1 MTTQSQKAA
10 GFLELHRPGNPLLL
24 PNPWDQGSA
33 RLLASLGFKALATTS
48 SGYAATLG
56 RLDGSVSRDEA
67 LAHAAAVVAATELPV
82 SADLENCFAGEP
94 AGVAR
99 TVALAVEAGLAGC
112 SLEDFTGGESDPI
125 YDIGL
130 AAERVAAAAE
140 AAHAGPVRLVLTA
153 RAENYLHGRP
163 DLADTITRLQAYQ
176 AAGADVLYAPG
187 LTSLADIRQV
197 VAAVDVP
204 VNVLAVAGAPSVG
217 ELAEAGV
224 SRVSVGGAFAF
235 AALGALV
242 DAATELR
249 DQGTYGYLAGSAA
262 GRRAIKDAVLA
273 AGHGALI
280 RAGRQAVGPL
290 PSQPRRLKRRSRS
303 TIATTSE
310 PTPRKRK

>member
-1 MTTQSQKAA
+1 MTSQSEKAA
-10 GFLELHRPGNPLLL
+10 RFLELHRPGNPLLL

-33 RLLASLGFKALATTS
+33 RLLASLGFQALATTS
-48 SGYAATLG
+48 SGFAATLG

-67 LAHAAAVVAATELPV
+67 LAHAAAVVTATELPV
-82 SADLENCFAGEP
+82 SADLENGFADDP

-99 TVALAVEAGLAGC
+99 TMALAVEAGLAGC
-112 SLEDFTGGESDPI
+112 SLEDFTGNKDEPI

-153 RAENYLHGRP
+153 RAENYLYDRP

-187 LTSLADIRQV
+187 LTRLADIRQV
-197 VAAVDVP
+197 VTAVDRP
-204 VNVLAVAGAPSVG
+204 VNVLAVAAAPPVA

-235 AALGALV
+235 AALGALA
-242 DAATELR
+242 DAATELLEK
-249 DQGTYGYLAGSAA
+249 GTYGYLAGSAA
-262 GRRAIKDAVLA
+262 GRQAIQRAF
-273 AGHGALI
+273 
-280 RAGRQAVGPL
+280 
-290 PSQPRRLKRRSRS
+290 
-303 TIATTSE
+303 
-310 PTPRKRK
+310 

>member
-1 MTTQSQKAA
+1 MTSQSEKAA
-10 GFLELHRPGNPLLL
+10 RFLELHRPGEPLLL

-33 RLLASLGFKALATTS
+33 RLLASLGFHALATTS
-48 SGYAATLG
+48 SGFAATLG

-82 SADLENCFAGEP
+82 SADLENCFADDP

-112 SLEDFTGGESDPI
+112 SVEDFTGGEEAPI

-130 AAERVAAAAE
+130 ATERVAAAAE

-163 DLADTITRLQAYQ
+163 DLADTIARLQAYQ

-187 LTSLADIRQV
+187 LTRLADIRQV
-197 VAAVDVP
+197 VTEVDRP
-204 VNVLAVAGAPSVG
+204 VNVLAVAGAPPVG

-224 SRVSVGGAFAF
+224 SRVSVGGSLAF
-235 AALGALV
+235 AALGALA

-249 DQGTYGYLAGSAA
+249 DKGTYGYLATSAV
-262 GRRAIKDAVLA
+262 GRQAIQRAVLA
-273 AGHGALI
+273 
-280 RAGRQAVGPL
+280 
-290 PSQPRRLKRRSRS
+290 LKLC
-303 TIATTSE
+303 
-310 PTPRKRK
+310 